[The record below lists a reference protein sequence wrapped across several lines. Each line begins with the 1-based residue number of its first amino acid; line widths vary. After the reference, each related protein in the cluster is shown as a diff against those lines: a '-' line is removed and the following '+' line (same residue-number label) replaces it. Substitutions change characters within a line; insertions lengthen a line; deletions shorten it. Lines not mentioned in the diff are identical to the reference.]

1 VISVDRLRAALRA
14 HPLAADTALA
24 LVVLILTLV
33 VPRPDA
39 PSQLAPPTA
48 ALVVAGLATLAL
60 AFRRRWPLV
69 TLALVLAGMAA
80 AAILAG
86 GQLAPLAPGIALYTV
101 AVRTDRRTTVLT
113 WGASALI
120 LIGATELA
128 SSDSTSILPPIIS
141 TLAAAG
147 VFSAVGD
154 AVRNRRAY
162 IAAVEERAVRA
173 EQTREEEARRRVVE
187 DRLRIARELH
197 DVIAHHIAVVS
208 VQAGVARHLLSK
220 DPHAAHEALEHVQ
233 QASAAILDEL
243 SGVLSV
249 LRHPGDSVDGLAPAP
264 GLDQLEELVA
274 SYAAAGLE
282 VSWSLTGRPQTLA
295 DTADL
300 VAYRVLE
307 EALTNALKHGTG
319 VAQLAVRYTAGY
331 VELEVTNPVRE
342 AQPARNGRADGYGL
356 MGMTERASAVG
367 GAIRVGPVTQGRFRV
382 TATLPVHTGQSE

>member
-39 PSQLAPPTA
+39 PTQLAPPTA

-60 AFRRRWPLV
+60 AFRRRWPLA
-69 TLALVLAGMAA
+69 TLAVVLAGMAA

-101 AVRTDRRTTVLT
+101 AVRTDRRTAVLS

-128 SSDSTSILPPIIS
+128 SSESTSILPPIIS

-162 IAAVEERAVRA
+162 IAAVEERAMRA

-249 LRHPGDSVDGLAPAP
+249 LRDPGDSVDGLAPAP

-274 SYAAAGLE
+274 SYAASGLK

-319 VAQLAVRYTAGY
+319 VAELAVRYTAGY

-342 AQPARNGRADGYGL
+342 VQPARNGRADGYGL
-356 MGMTERASAVG
+356 IGMTERASAVG
-367 GAIRVGPVTQGRFRV
+367 GAIRVGPITQERFRV